1 MESETERERET
12 ERANMVSGVGVFDSG
27 YLRGVGAELEVG
39 LGTESKNE

>member
-1 MESETERERET
+1 MGSERET
-12 ERANMVSGVGVFDSG
+12 ERQKEQIFVSGVGVFDSG